1 LDKYFLH
8 YLTEFLAVL
17 VERRLQAMC
26 SPFSTIMT
34 KDCYHANDIIPVQPT
49 SSSHRMRM
57 SFEVVPLHLNLVL
70 GIGRASG

>member
-1 LDKYFLH
+1 
-8 YLTEFLAVL
+8 
-17 VERRLQAMC
+17 MC